1 MQIEHEATTA
11 VLYLLAIRGTWI
23 SFTDSRKRYH
33 ATVPCALAMRALYS
47 RLPCNE
53 TLSNAKNYES
63 YVSIRSGNE
72 LFKKSFINRHKR
84 RSTLGKW
91 HGY

>member
-33 ATVPCALAMRALYS
+33 ATVPYALARFSFAVQWNAFQREKLWIVCKYTFGKRA
-47 RLPCNE
+47 
-53 TLSNAKNYES
+53 
-63 YVSIRSGNE
+63 I
-72 LFKKSFINRHKR
+72 
-84 RSTLGKW
+84 
-91 HGY
+91 